1 MKFRTKLAIGAA
13 ATLGLNGAAD
23 ATLTYTFS
31 TCSSF
36 TCTKPIATI
45 VSFTT
50 DAIIT
55 APPAPAE
62 NISSS
67 PYVPV
72 AYTSVLAGS
81 FTGISISTGRYDPSI
96 GAYFNF
102 SGFVPANGA
111 TNYTVNGF
119 DAQFGGAVQGTDLPL
134 VLGAG
139 IYNGIGVFACRD
151 APCDT
156 TSGYRSQVLLTVT
169 GSPSSPAPEPA
180 TWAMFLGGFGLLGA
194 ATRRRQR
201 VNVRFA

>member
-1 MKFRTKLAIGAA
+1 MKFSTKLAIGAVA
-13 ATLGLNGAAD
+13 ALGLNGAAD
-23 ATLTYTFS
+23 ATMTYTFS
-31 TCSSF
+31 TCASF

-55 APPAPAE
+55 APPAPAQDM
-62 NISSS
+62 SSS

-102 SGFVPANGA
+102 SGFDPANGA
-111 TNYTVNGF
+111 TNYTMSGF
-119 DAQFGGAVQGTDLPL
+119 DAEFGGAVQGTDLPL
-134 VLGAG
+134 VLTAG
-139 IYNGIGVFACRD
+139 IYNGIAVFACRD
-151 APCDT
+151 ASCET
-156 TSGYRSQVLLTVT
+156 TSGYRSQVLLTVSGT
-169 GSPSSPAPEPA
+169 PNSPVPEPT
-180 TWAMFLGGFGLLGA
+180 TWAMFIGGFGLLG
-194 ATRRRQR
+194 TGMRRHRR